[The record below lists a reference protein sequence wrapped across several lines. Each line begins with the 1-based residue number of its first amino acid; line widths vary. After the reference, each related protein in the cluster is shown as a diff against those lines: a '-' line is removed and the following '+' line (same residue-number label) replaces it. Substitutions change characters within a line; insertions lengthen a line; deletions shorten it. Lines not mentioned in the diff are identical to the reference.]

1 MPPAETRTTTRDI
14 ARGAVR
20 AELARAAFGLFRSE
34 GYENVTVNDLAAA
47 AGVSRSTFLR
57 YFGSKEEAVLG
68 VFDTHGEH
76 VAAALSARPVAED
89 DWTALRRA
97 LDTAL
102 EHYRRDP
109 DSALAMTRLVK
120 DTPALCASRLGKQ
133 SGWRPA
139 LANALAERTGSAEQ
153 PTLTHAVRVAA
164 ALDCLNVALD
174 HWTDSDG
181 RLDLPSLLDE
191 AFAALTH

>member
-57 YFGSKEEAVLG
+57 YFGSKEEAVLS

-102 EHYRRDP
+102 EHYRQDL
-109 DSALAMTRLVK
+109 DSALAMARLVK
-120 DTPALCASRLGKQ
+120 DTPALCASRLG
-133 SGWRPA
+133 SRAAGGRRWPAHWPNARGRP
-139 LANALAERTGSAEQ
+139 GS
-153 PTLTHAVRVAA
+153 R
-164 ALDCLNVALD
+164 
-174 HWTDSDG
+174 
-181 RLDLPSLLDE
+181 R
-191 AFAALTH
+191 